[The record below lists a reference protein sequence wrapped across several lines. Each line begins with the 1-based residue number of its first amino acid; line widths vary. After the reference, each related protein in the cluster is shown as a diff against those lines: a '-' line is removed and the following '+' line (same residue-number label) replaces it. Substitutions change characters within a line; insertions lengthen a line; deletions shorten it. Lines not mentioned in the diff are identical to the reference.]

1 MVSAT
6 SGKIR
11 TKGKKVE
18 VPPEDREEI
27 LRLSKL
33 GHGIARIS
41 ELTPYSR
48 WTVHMVIKEARG
60 DVAVRRERRH
70 TVETTPEVKEIAR
83 PRTVEVSRATVAT
96 AITEDGSPM
105 AAAELVAKILG
116 ATEEA
121 RRAMHQMQDYS
132 KELEAL
138 WERAQRAADTELA
151 FTEALATFKVLK
163 QHLEDYKV
171 KLAEIESKNAERAAV
186 VYSEGALLRG
196 R

>member
-18 VPPEDREEI
+18 VPPEDKEEI
-27 LRLSKL
+27 LRLSKR

-60 DVAVRRERRH
+60 DVAVTRERRR
-70 TVETTPEVKEIAR
+70 TVEATPEVKEITR
-83 PRTVEVSRATVAT
+83 PRTVELSGTVAT

>member
-1 MVSAT
+1 MVSGT

-18 VPPEDREEI
+18 VPPEDKEEI
-27 LRLSKL
+27 LRLSKR
-33 GHGIARIS
+33 GHGIAKIS

-83 PRTVEVSRATVAT
+83 PRTVGASRATAVAEV
-96 AITEDGSPM
+96 AQGPM
-105 AAAELVAKILG
+105 VAKELESRILA

-138 WERAQRAADTELA
+138 WERAQRAADMELA

-163 QHLEDYKV
+163 QHIEGYKI
-171 KLAEIESKNAERAAV
+171 KLAEIESKNAEKAAV
-186 VYSEGALLRG
+186 VYSEGSLLRG
-196 R
+196 T